1 MSIFCFLWVPL
12 YYLFRR
18 SITGPSGSGGV
29 WALLLGSI
37 TAIIQFFLGYLV
49 SPGGFGLSRF
59 LFGFIEIVSLPVLIP
74 LFLYLI
80 MSIFSGFS
88 GDIDFGNFALLWMI
102 PVAALRAISWGSSN
116 DPLLL
121 ITVPLLWTAV
131 AVGVSFFI
139 NLMANNFRWWKLV
152 FSIPCIFIIPVIA
165 AGSYW
170 MFFSQQTLY
179 GFLLLFAANIPLGLS
194 ILFDVLRR

>member
-1 MSIFCFLWVPL
+1 MSLFCFLWVPL

-18 SITGPSGSGGV
+18 SITGTGGSGGV

-37 TAIIQFFLGYLV
+37 TAIIQFFLGYLT
-49 SPGGFGLSRF
+49 SPGGFGLSR
-59 LFGFIEIVSLPVLIP
+59 LIFGFIDIVSLPVLIP
-74 LFLYLI
+74 LFIYLL
-80 MSIFSGFS
+80 MVIFSGFS
-88 GDIDFGNFALLWMI
+88 GEVDFGNFALLWMI

-139 NLMANNFRWWKLV
+139 NLMAANFRWWKLI

-170 MFFSQQTLY
+170 MFFSQQTFY
-179 GFLLLFAANIPLGLS
+179 GFLLLIAVHIPLGFS